1 MNAFE
6 KDALGTIQK
15 FFVLPLLVSWN
26 VPKNLSSIWKREM
39 VVLIGS
45 LGNNPRMFRGLTWRN
60 YLPNGS
66 IHNDQRNRVAL

>member
-15 FFVLPLLVSWN
+15 FFVLPLLVSLN

-39 VVLIGS
+39 LVLIGS
-45 LGNNPRMFRGLTWRN
+45 LGNNPRMFRGLT
-60 YLPNGS
+60 
-66 IHNDQRNRVAL
+66 